1 MNSHAP
7 YDVAIVGGGPAGL
20 TAAVWLARHLR
31 SVVVIDSGDPRN
43 WETRGVHGYLG
54 LPDITPAE
62 LRGRGRE
69 EARALDAELLDG
81 TVERIARIGDDL
93 FRLTVIDIGNPGRPG
108 QRPPELQG
116 QRTVELDSR
125 RVLLAIGIKDIWPDV
140 PGLDRCYGDTVHHCP
155 SCDGYEVRDCKT
167 VVIANGRR
175 AVGMALDLAT
185 WTRDLVICTH
195 GEAPDFEG
203 ALGAKLRA
211 LDIPVVSERI
221 VRVVSRESRV
231 VGLELEGGRVLDCQR
246 IFFSIG
252 KYPSDDLGVQ
262 LHCRRD
268 EEGFIITDE
277 RYHTSVPNVF
287 AAGDIIAGP
296 YLALRA
302 AADGAVAGMAI
313 HRSLLPPELTLD

>member
-1 MNSHAP
+1 MNSQAA
-7 YDVAIVGGGPAGL
+7 YDVAVVGGGPAGL
-20 TAAVWLARHLR
+20 AAAVWLARHLR

-69 EARALDAELLDG
+69 EARLLGAEMLDA
-81 TVERIARIGDDL
+81 TVERIERIEEQL
-93 FRLTVIDIGNPGRPG
+93 FHLTVVDLGNPGRPG
-108 QRPPELQG
+108 QQPPELQG
-116 QRTVELDSR
+116 QRSSVIDAR

-155 SCDGYEVRDCKT
+155 SCDGYEVRGCRT
-167 VVIANGRR
+167 VVIANGRK

-195 GEAPDFEG
+195 GEAPEFDPD
-203 ALGAKLRA
+203 LVAKLRA
-211 LDIPVVSERI
+211 LDIPVEAERI

-231 VGLELEGGRVLDCQR
+231 VGLDLEGGRMLDCQR
-246 IFFSIG
+246 IFFAIG

-262 LHCRRD
+262 LGCQRD
-268 EEGFIITDE
+268 EEGFIITDD
-277 RYHTSVPNVF
+277 RYHTSVRHVF